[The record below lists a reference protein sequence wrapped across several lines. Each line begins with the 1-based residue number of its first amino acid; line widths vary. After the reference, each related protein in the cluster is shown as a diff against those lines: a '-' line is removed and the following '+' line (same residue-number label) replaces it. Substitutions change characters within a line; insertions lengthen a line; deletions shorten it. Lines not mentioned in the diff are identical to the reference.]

1 MLSIQP
7 TDTKQCFLTRRARLL
22 SRRRGRGFAV
32 SPALV
37 GAAFIF
43 PTTKA
48 DTEYI
53 KRQCDCNPH
62 NGSQVRRGHGCSLV
76 VLPALLSGARG
87 TWLARFTSAQ
97 QSGNPATGGAQTAP
111 GSAAAYSLTAQAA
124 PALPLSHD
132 NRTIANDNEEI
143 LHASGNLGDSSLILH
158 AVLARHNGEPAAQL
172 DGLLQAIYSAPS
184 GGAQQCGNPE
194 GYRRPLHRK
203 ARRLPLIPNCYTR
216 GRPCVGLRW
225 AAGSEQPRALVR
237 GKTRGK
243 SLMARQTY
251 LQLRR
256 AIPPRDRTGGGHC
269 GREDTRQARQRAHP
283 ENANALARR
292 APETGYFSMTATNER
307 TT

>member
-32 SPALV
+32 SPALA

-43 PTTKA
+43 PTTTA
-48 DTEYI
+48 DIGCI

-124 PALPLSHD
+124 PALPISHD
-132 NRTIANDNEEI
+132 
-143 LHASGNLGDSSLILH
+143 L
-158 AVLARHNGEPAAQL
+158 
-172 DGLLQAIYSAPS
+172 SAPS

-256 AIPPRDRTGGGHC
+256 AIPPRDRTGGGIAA
-269 GREDTRQARQRAHP
+269 GRTQYKRG
-283 ENANALARR
+283 NAL
-292 APETGYFSMTATNER
+292 T
-307 TT
+307 